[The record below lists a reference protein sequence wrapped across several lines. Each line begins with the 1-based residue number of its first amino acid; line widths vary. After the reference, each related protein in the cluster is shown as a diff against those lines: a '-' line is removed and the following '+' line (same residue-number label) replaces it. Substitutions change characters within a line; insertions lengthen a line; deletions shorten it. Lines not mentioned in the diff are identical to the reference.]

1 MAAAGDGRENM
12 RPSAM
17 CVDQGRGGGGLGSRQ
32 ALAWPSM
39 GIHQGLNESDNGGG
53 QGK

>member
-1 MAAAGDGRENM
+1 M